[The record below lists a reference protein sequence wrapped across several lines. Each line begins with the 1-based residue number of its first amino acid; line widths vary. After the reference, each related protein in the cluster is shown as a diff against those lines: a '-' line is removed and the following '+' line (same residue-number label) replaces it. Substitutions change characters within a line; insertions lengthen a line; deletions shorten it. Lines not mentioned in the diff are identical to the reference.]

1 MVCLY
6 SAYFQEGI
14 EEKVAFDEKEE
25 ERRIFLI
32 RMFCVHSA
40 IEMIEFCVIRVK
52 CNFPFDNSP

>member
-14 EEKVAFDEKEE
+14 EGKVAFDEKEE

-32 RMFCVHSA
+32 RLFCVQCDRNLWILCHTSK
-40 IEMIEFCVIRVK
+40 I
-52 CNFPFDNSP
+52 